1 MITSFDF
8 SIFYKKKYSTISDF
22 IADNSSY
29 DLLISAYNDS
39 ERVRKVFGDLKAL
52 EKHWLIFPEYKYPNS
67 ELPKAETGVKLFNF
81 TGDSSKTE
89 GEIIRQYFNG
99 LKLDENSKL
108 CIDITGFIRPHLIF
122 LVRFLASSIKSPID
136 FIYTDP
142 ITYKKKEDTSFSFD
156 YTDVR
161 QVEGFQGIHT
171 PDSSNDFLIIGAGYD
186 DQRIT
191 DVSKK
196 KANAKKVQLFGF
208 PSLQPDM
215 FQENILKAYKAEEAS
230 SSGRENFID
239 KDSTLFAPAN
249 DPFVTASV
257 LKEYVDKENKRKI
270 ITNLYLSP
278 LSTKAQTLGF
288 AIYFLAECGNKPAS
302 IIFPFCERYSRETTE
317 GISKIWKYTIELN
330 YLLKN

>member
-1 MITSFDF
+1 MRPIDF
-8 SIFYKKKYSTISDF
+8 SIFYKKKYSTLHDF
-22 IADNSSY
+22 TSANCY
-29 DLLISAYNDS
+29 DILISAYNDS
-39 ERVRKVFGDLKAL
+39 ERVKKVFDEISASQ
-52 EKHWLIFPEYKYPNS
+52 KHWLVFPEYQYTA
-67 ELPKAETGVKLFNF
+67 AEIPAQLGGTAVFNF
-81 TGDSSKTE
+81 TGNSSRTE
-89 GEIIRQYFNG
+89 GEIIREYFSG
-99 LKLDENSKL
+99 LKLSSATRI

-122 LVRFLASSIKSPID
+122 LVRFLASAVKNPVD

-142 ITYKKKEDTSFSFD
+142 VTYKRKEDTFFSFD

-161 QVEGFQGIHT
+161 QVEGFQGVHN
-171 PDSSNDFLIIGAGYD
+171 PDSTNDYLIIGSGYD

-239 KDSTLFAPAN
+239 KDATLFAPAN
-249 DPFVTASV
+249 DPFITANV
-257 LKEYVDKENKRKI
+257 IKEYVDKEERSKS

-288 AIYFLAECGNKPAS
+288 AIYFLAECEGKPAS
-302 IIFPFCERYSRETTE
+302 IIFPFCDHYSRETTE
-317 GISKIWKYTIELN
+317 GISKIWKYTIGLN
-330 YLLKN
+330 DLLVI